1 MNNIINISGYKFVSL
16 PEEELQN
23 IRVMLLNTAQTLGLK
38 GTMILSPEGI
48 NVFLAGTREQI
59 DGISKTLNNYSYF
72 SGIWLKESLSDYQPF
87 NKMLVKVKKE
97 IIPMGLKDIEPQKE
111 TAPYISPEELKQWL
125 DEGKDMIVLDTRNTY
140 EIRYGTFSKAIDLN
154 IEHFME
160 FNEAVEKLSEKYH
173 DTPIVTCCTGGI
185 RCEKAAPLMLKKGFK
200 KVYQLEGGIINYFE
214 KIGADHYEGSCF
226 VFDQRETLDASLKQR
241 SSHE

>member
-1 MNNIINISGYKFVSL
+1 MNSIINISGYKFVSL

-23 IRVMLLNTAQTLGLK
+23 IRTTLLKTANDLGLK
-38 GTMILSPEGI
+38 GTIILSPEGI
-48 NVFLAGTREQI
+48 NMFLAGTRDQI
-59 DGISKTLNNYSYF
+59 DDMSKTLDDYPYF
-72 SGIWLKESLSDYQPF
+72 SGIWLKESLSDFQPF

-111 TAPYISPEELKQWL
+111 TAPYISPEELKQWYE
-125 DEGKDMIVLDTRNTY
+125 EGKDMIVLDTRNTY

-160 FNEAVEKLSEKYH
+160 FNDAVDKLREKYQ

-226 VFDQRETLDASLKQR
+226 VFDQRETLDANLKKGR
-241 SSHE
+241 SHE